1 MSTDDTPLD
10 LAHERINALGGWYD
24 KKDPYDRGYH
34 DAIQQALDII
44 EDLGGKD
51 PLVLRAEIAG
61 LRERI
66 RGWADM
72 IKNCSGVPNNPDS
85 LVRMLLHEMDAAIGE
100 DRQLSGSARRG
111 RDEAAA

>member
-1 MSTDDTPLD
+1 MTADTLLD

-24 KKDPYDRGYH
+24 KEDAYDRGYH

-44 EDLGGKD
+44 EDVGGKD
-51 PLVLRAEIAG
+51 PLALRAEIAG

-66 RGWADM
+66 RGWTDM

-85 LVRMLLHEMDAAIGE
+85 LVRMLQYEMCAAIGLE
-100 DRQLSGSARRG
+100 SSD
-111 RDEAAA
+111 D